1 LIELLLLRC
10 GQSKSKNKNREPANR
25 QKRRIPQG
33 GTAGATK
40 RCVFMLAFITRRL
53 LLLIFVLFGVSVLL
67 FGILMTF
74 SPERRAATF
83 VTSPQQTKD
92 IPKIIKQ
99 FGLDDPFY
107 IQYLRWMKEI
117 FKGNLGWSLVASR
130 PVWDAFWTYFP
141 VTLEMNLFAAPIVIL
156 FGIWLGTL
164 SGIYRDTWIDHI
176 TRILAIVGWSLPTFL
191 FALVLLMIFYGY
203 FQILSPG
210 VLSDQLTMFIMD
222 HPAAYKRFTG
232 MYTIDGILN
241 GRIDITLDALKHLG
255 LPVLTYVVVVVALN
269 LRVMR
274 SGMIEEL
281 SKDYVITARAK
292 GADKK
297 TIHFKHARRN
307 ALLPVITV
315 AGQLV
320 AMSME
325 GSIAVELVFNR
336 HGIGWWL
343 AESAVQLDMP
353 VLMCI
358 CLFMGVVFVI
368 TNLALDILY
377 AYIDPRIRLS

>member
-1 LIELLLLRC
+1 
-10 GQSKSKNKNREPANR
+10 
-25 QKRRIPQG
+25 
-33 GTAGATK
+33 
-40 RCVFMLAFITRRL
+40 MLAFITRRC
-53 LLLIFVLFGVSVLL
+53 LLLILVLFGVSVLI

-83 VTSPQQTKD
+83 VTSPQQAKD

-107 IQYLRWMKEI
+107 IQYFRWMKEVLR
-117 FKGNLGWSLVASR
+117 GNLGWSLVASR
-130 PVWDAFWTYFP
+130 PVGEAFWNYLP
-141 VTLEMNLFAAPIVIL
+141 VTLEMNLVAAPIVII

-164 SGIYRDTWIDHI
+164 SGIHRDTWIDHS
-176 TRILAIVGWSLPTFL
+176 TRIFAIVGWSLPTFL

-203 FQILSPG
+203 LQLFSPG
-210 VLSDQLTMFIMD
+210 VLSDQLTMMILYNPEQFTR
-222 HPAAYKRFTG
+222 YTG
-232 MYTIDGILN
+232 MYTFDGLLN
-241 GRIDITLDALKHLG
+241 GRLDVFLDALAHLV
-255 LPVLTYVVVVVALN
+255 LPVSTYVIVVVALN
-269 LRVMR
+269 MRVMR

-281 SKDYVITARAK
+281 SKEYVVTAQAK

-297 TIHFKHARRN
+297 TIYIKHARRN

-320 AMSME
+320 ALSME
-325 GSIAVELVFNR
+325 GSIAVEVVYNR

-353 VLMCI
+353 VLLCI

-368 TNLALDILY
+368 TNLILDILY
-377 AYIDPRIRLS
+377 AVIDPRIRLT

>member
-1 LIELLLLRC
+1 
-10 GQSKSKNKNREPANR
+10 
-25 QKRRIPQG
+25 
-33 GTAGATK
+33 
-40 RCVFMLAFITRRL
+40 MLAFITRRC
-53 LLLIFVLFGVSVLL
+53 LLLILVLIGVSVLI

-83 VTSPQQTKD
+83 VTSPQQAKD

-107 IQYLRWMKEI
+107 IQYFRWMKEVLQ
-117 FKGNLGWSLVASR
+117 GNMGWSLVASR
-130 PVWDAFWTYFP
+130 PVGEAFWNYLP
-141 VTLEMNLFAAPIVIL
+141 VTLEMNLVAAPIVII

-164 SGIYRDTWIDHI
+164 SGIHRDTWIDHS
-176 TRILAIVGWSLPTFL
+176 TRIFAIVGWSLPTFL

-203 FQILSPG
+203 LQLFSPG
-210 VLSDQLTMFIMD
+210 VLSDQLTMLILDNPEQFTR
-222 HPAAYKRFTG
+222 YTG

-241 GRIDITLDALKHLG
+241 GRLDVFLDALAHLV
-255 LPVLTYVVVVVALN
+255 LPVSTYVIVVVALN
-269 LRVMR
+269 MRVMR

-281 SKDYVITARAK
+281 SKEYVMTAQAK

-297 TIHFKHARRN
+297 TIYIKHARRN

-320 AMSME
+320 ALSME
-325 GSIAVELVFNR
+325 GSIAVEVVYNR

-353 VLMCI
+353 VLLCI

-368 TNLALDILY
+368 TNLILDILY
-377 AYIDPRIRLS
+377 AVIDPRIRLT

>member
-1 LIELLLLRC
+1 
-10 GQSKSKNKNREPANR
+10 
-25 QKRRIPQG
+25 
-33 GTAGATK
+33 
-40 RCVFMLAFITRRL
+40 MLAFITRRF
-53 LLLIFVLFGVSVLL
+53 LLLIVVLFGVSVLL

-74 SPERRAATF
+74 SPERRAATY
-83 VTSPQQTKD
+83 VSSPQQAKD

-107 IQYLRWMKEI
+107 LQYFRWMKEV
-117 FKGNLGWSLVASR
+117 FKGNMGWSLVASR
-130 PVWDAFWTYFP
+130 PVWEAFWTYFP
-141 VTLEMNLFAAPIVIL
+141 VTLEMNLFAAPIVL
-156 FGIWLGTL
+156 FFGIWLGTM
-164 SGIYRDTWIDHI
+164 SGIHRDQWIDHI

-203 FQILSPG
+203 FQIFSPG
-210 VLSDQLTMFIMD
+210 VISDQLSMFILD
-222 HPAAYKRFTG
+222 NPDKFTRYTG

-241 GRIDITLDALKHLG
+241 GRLEITLDALAHLV
-255 LPVLTYVVVVVALN
+255 LPVLTYVIVVVALN
-269 LRVMR
+269 MRVMR

-281 SKDYVITARAK
+281 SKDYVITAKAK
-292 GADKK
+292 GADKR
-297 TIHFKHARRN
+297 TIHIKHARKN

-315 AGQLV
+315 AAQLI

-325 GSIAVELVFNR
+325 GSIAVEVVYNR

-368 TNLALDILY
+368 TNLTLDILY
-377 AYIDPRIRLS
+377 AYIDPRIRLQ